1 VGFVQQKEEMAEP
14 PAIDAAAFR
23 AGERG
28 VLAEVYHRHLAR
40 VERAV
45 SRYCRG
51 AEAEC
56 VVHDLFLDIIER
68 PELRARFEQGDL
80 GAWLATLARRRALDH
95 LRRQRRFR
103 LLDDQ
108 ALDGALE
115 PVEPEGSLLER
126 DRARRLAEALERFA
140 GLELPR
146 LDRRLADVFQAR
158 FVERRNQL
166 AAAAALGIPRTTLVD
181 REARLMRRLR
191 PFLARQLG
199 EVSR

>member
-1 VGFVQQKEEMAEP
+1 MAEP

-28 VLAEVYHRHLAR
+28 VLAEVYHRHLGR

-95 LRRQRRFR
+95 LRRRRRYR
-103 LLDDQ
+103 LVDDPRALDD
-108 ALDGALE
+108 ALD

-158 FVERRNQL
+158 FVERKSQL
-166 AAAAALGIPRTTLVD
+166 AAAATLGIPRTTLID

-199 EVSR
+199 EAPR